1 MVTVTV
7 TVSGYPA
14 VEKRK
19 YSLFYLTR
27 TPYTVLVSIIGGRSI
42 LAAKK

>member
-1 MVTVTV
+1 VPLLLLWAVTV

-14 VEKRK
+14 VEKKKK

-27 TPYTVLVSIIGGRSI
+27 PPYTT
-42 LAAKK
+42 A